1 MKLKA
6 LIVDSSTYY
15 RDLLG
20 SILSDIGVDC
30 DIYSSGKTALEA
42 MSNVEYAFIF
52 VSRYLDDTSGE
63 LFLHH
68 YREKHTLGDALPI
81 MITSD
86 EVSEVMLDANK
97 AGFKLVFNRKDIE
110 SIQVFLTSVLNNRT
124 LNLKGNILF
133 IEEQKSVAAATVALF
148 ESYQA
153 TIDHVTSLSEAKEKF
168 AANNYDLVITDFYL
182 KDKESGDDVI
192 NFVRGFNDSNKARI
206 PILVLSSETDQTKR
220 TALLRNGANDFIIKP
235 YDEDEL
241 IVRSSNLIENKK
253 VHEQARKQ
261 QEELTKLA
269 MTDQLTGLYNR
280 HSLFDIGPKY
290 ISDANRHKF
299 SVSLLVIDLDHFKK
313 VNDTHGHAVGDIVLK
328 EVGKVLNR
336 NCRIEDF
343 VARFGG
349 EEFVMLFS
357 HCDVDFAF
365 TRAENIRMSI
375 EECQPNG
382 LTITASIGIA
392 ALDKDDDFESLFDK
406 ADKAVYGAKELGRN
420 KVVIHRDKFEM

>member
-182 KDKESGDDVI
+182 KDKETGDDVI

-406 ADKAVYGAKELGRN
+406 ADKAVYVAKELGRN